1 MGSDG
6 TIVFAG
12 GGTGGHLYPGIS
24 VAVALKSIWPEV
36 RPLFLVTER
45 EIDEVILKPT
55 GFEFTRQPIVPPVTS
70 ISGLLAFWKSWR
82 QTKDLVK
89 GVLKDRNVVAV
100 LGLGGYAAG
109 VAVKLAAEKGIPAA
123 VVNPDVIPGKANQYL
138 MKYSLAVCCQ
148 FDQTRAHVSAAY
160 QGRLK
165 LTGCP
170 IRPEMASLP
179 ARVDAARR
187 LGLNPDLL
195 TLVITGAS
203 LGAQTVNEAV
213 LETLP
218 KMKAEGK
225 MEGWQVLHLAGR
237 DHAQTVKA
245 AYIQNG
251 IGATVVDFT
260 PEMADVWAVA
270 DLTICRSGASSCAEL
285 TACGLP
291 SILMPYPYHKDMHQ
305 RANARVLEAGGAA
318 LILDDEKE
326 AQKNSAKLGPMLQPL
341 LCDAVRRQQMADAAK
356 KLGKPDAAEQVA
368 RVIRGMATTKSP

>member
-6 TIVFAG
+6 TILLAG

-24 VAVALKSIWPEV
+24 VAIALKIIWPEV

-55 GFEFTRQPIVPPVTS
+55 GFEFRPQPIVPPVKS

-82 QTKDLVK
+82 QTKDLVR
-89 GVLKDRNVVAV
+89 GVLKERNVKAV

-109 VAVKLAAEKGIPAA
+109 VAVKLSAEQGIPAA

-138 MKYSLAVCCQ
+138 MKYSQAVCCQ
-148 FDQTRAHVSAAY
+148 FEETREHVSAAN
-160 QGRLK
+160 QDRLK
-165 LTGCP
+165 MTGCP
-170 IRPEMASLP
+170 IRPEIAALP
-179 ARVDAARR
+179 ARADAARR
-187 LGLNPDLL
+187 LGLDPDRP
-195 TLVITGAS
+195 TLMITGAS

-213 LETLP
+213 LATLP
-218 KMKAEGK
+218 KLKAGK
-225 MEGWQVLHLAGR
+225 EMEGWQVLHLAGR
-237 DHAQTVKA
+237 DHGTVVKA

-270 DLTICRSGASSCAEL
+270 DLAICRSGASSCAEL
-285 TACGLP
+285 TACGVP

-305 RANARVLEAGGAA
+305 RANAKVLEAGGAA
-318 LILDDEKE
+318 LILDDEKD
-326 AQKNSAKLGPMLQPL
+326 AQKNSAKLIPMLGL
-341 LCDAVRRQQMADAAK
+341 LRDLDRRKQMADAAK

-368 RVIRGMATTKSP
+368 RVIREMAS

>member
-6 TIVFAG
+6 TILLAG

-24 VAVALKSIWPEV
+24 VAAALKSIWPEV

-45 EIDEVILKPT
+45 EIDEVILQPT
-55 GFEFTRQPIVPPVTS
+55 GFEFIKQSIVPPVKS

-82 QTKDLVK
+82 ETKDLVR
-89 GVLKDRNVVAV
+89 GVLNERDVKAV

-109 VAVKLAAEKGIPAA
+109 VAVKLAAQKGIPAA

-138 MKYSLAVCCQ
+138 MKYARAVCCQ
-148 FDQTRAHVSAAY
+148 FEETRAHVSAAN
-160 QGRLK
+160 QPKLK
-165 LTGCP
+165 MTGCP
-170 IRPEMASLP
+170 IRPEMETLP
-179 ARVDAARR
+179 ARNDAARR
-187 LGLNPDLL
+187 LGLNPDRM

-213 LETLP
+213 LATLP
-218 KMKAEGK
+218 KLKAEGK

-237 DHAQTVKA
+237 DHGQVVKA

-270 DLTICRSGASSCAEL
+270 DMAISRSGASSCAEL
-285 TACGLP
+285 TACGVP

-318 LILDDEKE
+318 LILDDEKD
-326 AQKNSAKLGPMLQPL
+326 AKKNSAKLEPMLGL
-341 LCDAVRRQQMADAAK
+341 LCDAPRRQQMADAAK

-368 RVIRGMATTKSP
+368 KVIRGMVG